1 MARSQVDEL
10 GRDYSE
16 KLRSRMQTVGLPSFR
31 ALAEAAGVS
40 NWQVRQLR
48 RGNVSVMR
56 LAALQKLSQALNL
69 SLPDFLQQFTNE
81 LPDQS
86 SVQTLA
92 PTSNVSATAQAS
104 STAAAEPD
112 ASLKREYERLQ
123 RQLETQK
130 SELEEAFQRESLRQI
145 ESWLT
150 FWPTVIHSAKQNP
163 ENLSIEK
170 LNKLLIFLRPV
181 EQLLETWNVSSI
193 AAVGDEIPYDPQQHQ
208 LMDGNAEPGDPVKVR
223 YVGYRHGDRLLHR
236 AKVSPK

>member
-1 MARSQVDEL
+1 MARTHIDKPEY
-10 GRDYSE
+10 DCSE
-16 KLRSRMQTVGLPSFR
+16 KLRSRMQTVGLSSFR

-69 SLPDFLQQFTNE
+69 SLPDFLQQFTDE
-81 LPDQS
+81 LSDQS
-86 SVQTLA
+86 SVQTA
-92 PTSNVSATAQAS
+92 VPTSTVSATSQAS
-104 STAAAEPD
+104 PTAAAEPD

-130 SELEEAFQRESLRQI
+130 SQLEEAFQRESLQQI

-150 FWPTVIHSAKQNP
+150 FWPTAVRRVQENP
-163 ENLSIEK
+163 DDIPID
-170 LNKLLIFLRPV
+170 KLLLLLRPIDK
-181 EQLLETWNVSSI
+181 LLESWGVSTISEVD
-193 AAVGDEIPYDPQQHQ
+193 AEIPYDPQQHQ
-208 LMDGNAEPGDPVKVR
+208 LMNGDAEPGDLVKVR
-223 YVGYRHGDRLLHR
+223 NVGYRHGDRLLHR